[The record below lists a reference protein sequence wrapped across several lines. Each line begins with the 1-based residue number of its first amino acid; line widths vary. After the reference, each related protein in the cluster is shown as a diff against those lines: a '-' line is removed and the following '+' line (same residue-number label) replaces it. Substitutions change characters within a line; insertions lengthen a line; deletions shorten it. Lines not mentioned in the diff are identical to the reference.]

1 MAVGKGTFLSLFF
14 FEICPQHTAK
24 EWLCRAHC
32 QTRFRACLGPRFLRR
47 RQRNAENPAKHHVTD
62 ALIPIAAAAGCSY
75 FNWNAAYS
83 GSEGIC
89 ASLHR
94 DFAYRAAGGH
104 ENKQVLSQADLSLA
118 IAVLLHD
125 VWFSVLVLAC
135 IGWILFG

>member
-1 MAVGKGTFLSLFF
+1 MGRAGEKAIGSDWLLGLDLAWLRSKGVFG
-14 FEICPQHTAK
+14 TAIS
-24 EWLCRAHC
+24 A
-32 QTRFRACLGPRFLRR
+32 AAA
-47 RQRNAENPAKHHVTD
+47 RNAENPAKRHATD
-62 ALIPIAAAAGCSY
+62 ALIPVAAAAGSSF
-75 FNWNAAYS
+75 FNWNAVYS
-83 GSEGIC
+83 GSEGINT
-89 ASLHR
+89 SLHR